1 MVCPQIQ
8 KSFINLS
15 SFHIISPNIFP
26 QLHQERGQ
34 CENFINFGSVFPEF
48 SPRFSQF
55 SHPQRGHTMPL
66 NAEDRHVEPTHESRR
81 SAAAGRRCGG
91 ATPLLGPGGEWWE
104 EGSSGVDGYH

>member
-15 SFHIISPNIFP
+15 SFHIISPNISP
-26 QLHQERGQ
+26 NSIKKGA
-34 CENFINFGSVFPEF
+34 SVRISSTSDQF
-48 SPRFSQF
+48 SPSFPPGFSQF

-104 EGSSGVDGYH
+104 EGSSGVDGDH